1 MPRDA
6 DGLTVTSSSSSR
18 RRPGSP
24 SGGSR
29 ASGAHTE
36 RVTTVRRE
44 VLRFAIPGIV
54 ALVVVAAGTLWV
66 ARTVATDEAI
76 SDARRDARLLARGV
90 VEPAVTDQVVSGDP
104 DAFAY
109 LDAVVRSRVMS
120 DEIVGVRL
128 WAPDGTIV
136 YAEDA
141 ALVGEQ
147 FDLGE
152 DELEVLEE
160 GGSEAELSDLSKPE
174 NASQRGFG
182 ELLEVYQRVETPDGD
197 PLLFE
202 IYQRQSTI
210 DSRAGDVLG
219 TLWPLVVVPLVV
231 LLGVELTLAWRMA
244 RRLEQ
249 STQDRERLL
258 RRALDS
264 SETERRRIA
273 ADLHDGVVQDLAGVS
288 YTLAALADTADVAGE
303 DDQARRL
310 AGAAAETRRSVRSLR
325 SLLVE
330 IYPPNLADTG
340 MEGALSDLAAAASRN
355 GTAVSVAVDPD
366 LTLDGEAMA
375 VVYRVAREA
384 LQNVAK
390 HARAEQV
397 SVTLVAAGGETVLT
411 VQDDGAGFDPGT
423 VSEGHVGLRLLRDL
437 ATEHGAELRID
448 SVPGA
453 GSTVRLVVPG

>member
-1 MPRDA
+1 
-6 DGLTVTSSSSSR
+6 
-18 RRPGSP
+18 
-24 SGGSR
+24 
-29 ASGAHTE
+29 
-36 RVTTVRRE
+36 VTTVRRE

-66 ARTVATDEAI
+66 ARTVATDEAVG
-76 SDARRDARLLARGV
+76 DARRDARLLARGV
-90 VEPAVTDQVVSGDP
+90 VEPAVTDEAVTGDP
-104 DAFAY
+104 DAYAY

-128 WAPDGTIV
+128 WSPDGTIV
-136 YAEDA
+136 YADDSA
-141 ALVGEQ
+141 MVGER
-147 FDLGE
+147 FELGE

-182 ELLEVYQRVETPDGD
+182 ELLEVYQRIETPDGD

-231 LLGVELTLAWRMA
+231 LLGIELTLAWRMA

-249 STQDRERLL
+249 STQDREHLL
-258 RRALDS
+258 RRALDA
-264 SETERRRIA
+264 SEAERRRIA

-288 YTLAALADTADVAGE
+288 YTLAALADTAAVAGD

-310 AGAAAETRRSVRSLR
+310 TGAAAETRRSVRSLR

-340 MEGALSDLAAAASRN
+340 MEGALADLGAAASRN
-355 GTAVSVAVDPD
+355 GTTVTVDVDPAVD
-366 LTLDGEAMA
+366 LDDDGMA
-375 VVYRVAREA
+375 VVYRVVREA
-384 LQNVAK
+384 LQNVTK

-397 SVTLVAAGGETVLT
+397 AVTLAPDDGATVLT
-411 VQDDGAGFDPGT
+411 VRDDGAGFDPAT
-423 VSEGHVGLRLLRDL
+423 VPEGHVGLRLLRDL
-437 ATEHGAELRID
+437 AAENGADLVID
-448 SVPGA
+448 SVPGE
-453 GSTVRLVVPG
+453 GSTVRLVVPA

>member
-1 MPRDA
+1 M
-6 DGLTVTSSSSSR
+6 
-18 RRPGSP
+18 
-24 SGGSR
+24 
-29 ASGAHTE
+29 
-36 RVTTVRRE
+36 RRE
-44 VLRFAIPGIV
+44 VLRFAIPGVV
-54 ALVVVAAGTLWV
+54 ALVVVAAGSLWA
-66 ARTVATDEAI
+66 ARTVSTEEAI

-90 VEPAVTDQVVSGDP
+90 VEPTVTDQAVTGDP
-104 DAFAY
+104 DAYAY

-120 DEIVGVRL
+120 DEVVGVRL
-128 WAPDGTIV
+128 WTPEGTIV
-136 YAEDA
+136 YADDTT
-141 ALVGEQ
+141 LVGEQ
-147 FDLGE
+147 FDLGD
-152 DELEVLEE
+152 DELEVLAE
-160 GGSEAELSDLSKPE
+160 GGSEAELSDLSKQE

-182 ELLEVYQRVETPDGD
+182 ELLEVYQRIETPDGD

-231 LLGVELTLAWRMA
+231 LLGIELTLAWRMA

-249 STQDRERLL
+249 STQDREQLL

-264 SETERRRIA
+264 SESERRRIA

-288 YTLAALADTADVAGE
+288 YTLAALADTADSAGD

-310 AGAAAETRRSVRSLR
+310 TGAAAETRRSVRSLR

-340 MEGALSDLAAAASRN
+340 MEGALTDLAAAASRN
-355 GTAVSVAVDPD
+355 GTAVDVEIGPEV
-366 LTLDGEAMA
+366 TLDEEGMA

-384 LQNVAK
+384 LQNVTK

-397 SVTLVAAGGETVLT
+397 AVTLAAEDGATVLT
-411 VQDDGAGFDPGT
+411 VRDDGDGFDPST

-437 ATEHGAELRID
+437 AAEHGADLSID
-448 SVPGA
+448 SVPGE
-453 GSTVRLVVPG
+453 GSTVRLVVPV